1 MEIATIKQRQQAA
14 WAAGDYAAIGTRL
27 LLTAELLCEAVD
39 LHAGQQVLDVA
50 WPGRR
55 GDG

>member
-14 WAAGDYAAIGTRL
+14 WAAGEDAAIGTRL

-39 LHAGQQVLDVA
+39 LHAGQQVLEVA